1 MTTVFD
7 NQGATL
13 DRYTIYTPDGSV
25 YGMSENGL
33 GFDMYLGEADEI
45 PMGDHLGV
53 RLDGIPDSILDRV
66 LNRIRYET
74 K

>member
-7 NQGATL
+7 NGGETL

-33 GFDMYLGEADEI
+33 GFDMYIGDVSEI
-45 PMGDHLGV
+45 PMGDHLGK
-53 RLDGIPDSILDRV
+53 RLDEIPAGILDRV
-66 LNRIRYET
+66 TNRINQ
-74 K
+74 